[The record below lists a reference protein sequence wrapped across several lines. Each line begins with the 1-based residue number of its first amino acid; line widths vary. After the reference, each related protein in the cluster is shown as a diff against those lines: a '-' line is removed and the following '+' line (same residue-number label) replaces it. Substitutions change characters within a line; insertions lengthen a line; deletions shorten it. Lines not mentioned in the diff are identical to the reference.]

1 MTSVGET
8 AYPTRE
14 FAFTPDFSE
23 VSVARSLVLC
33 VVFCRSL
40 FVLFLLLTVLSVLL
54 QLTASGYPFGIF
66 KLCST
71 FVIYFHW
78 RNRLQ
83 FSYPNFVHPSIIYS
97 SGNVVVKNIA
107 LLLFD
112 RCPVSILKPKVYV
125 AIYMMCT
132 ICNAPHYTY
141 NTS

>member
-8 AYPTRE
+8 AYHTRE

-23 VSVARSLVLC
+23 VSVARSLGLC

-71 FVIYFHW
+71 FVIYFH
-78 RNRLQ
+78 
-83 FSYPNFVHPSIIYS
+83 
-97 SGNVVVKNIA
+97 
-107 LLLFD
+107 
-112 RCPVSILKPKVYV
+112 
-125 AIYMMCT
+125 
-132 ICNAPHYTY
+132 
-141 NTS
+141 